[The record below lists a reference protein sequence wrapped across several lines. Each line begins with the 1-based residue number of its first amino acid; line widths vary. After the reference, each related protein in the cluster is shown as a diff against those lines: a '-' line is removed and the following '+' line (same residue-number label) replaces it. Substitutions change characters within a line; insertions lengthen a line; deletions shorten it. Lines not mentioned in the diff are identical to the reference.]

1 MNGRRGE
8 VQGGRAIG
16 SSDQL
21 AAYPASN
28 AQRPENVAATIYHS
42 LGLPD
47 TTAWVDELNRPHH
60 IYYGEPIYDLL

>member
-1 MNGRRGE
+1 MA
-8 VQGGRAIG
+8 GGGVPGGQVFGATD
-16 SSDQL
+16 DQ